1 MEYLE
6 YFAVISSLI
15 GVYLSI
21 KQHILTWFWY
31 IIAAILYGIIFYD
44 AGLYAD
50 MELQIF
56 FILSSIFGW
65 VKWQKLEEE
74 WKPEM
79 TKGSYLFFGIVIS
92 LILAYGLAEIH
103 LNFFENVSLAYFD
116 AALAMLSVFGTI
128 LEAKKKIESWL
139 FWIIINI
146 SYSGVYFYKD
156 LIPSS
161 ALYLIFVGLSLKG
174 LFEWRKKI

>member
-1 MEYLE
+1 MEYIE
-6 YFAVISSLI
+6 YFAVVSSLI

-31 IIAAILYGIIFYD
+31 ILAAILYSIVFFE
-44 AGLYAD
+44 AGLYSD
-50 MELQIF
+50 MELQFF
-56 FILSSIFGW
+56 FIVSSIFGW
-65 VKWQKLEEE
+65 IKWNKLNKE

-79 TKGSYLFFGIVIS
+79 TKSSYLFFGILIS

-103 LNFFENVSLAYFD
+103 LNYFENVSLAYFD

-146 SYSGVYFYKD
+146 SYAGVYFYKD

-161 ALYLIFVGLSLKG
+161 ALYFIFVGLSLKG